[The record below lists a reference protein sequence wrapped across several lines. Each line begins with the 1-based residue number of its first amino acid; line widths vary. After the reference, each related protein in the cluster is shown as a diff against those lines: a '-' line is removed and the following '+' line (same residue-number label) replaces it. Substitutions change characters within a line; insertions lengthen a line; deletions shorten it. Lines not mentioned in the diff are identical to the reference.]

1 MCVARDLGSIA
12 QLVDEHIAA
21 NPLATSALSNSA
33 VHYVVTRLILLHLV
47 AKSSRLASSYEES
60 SRFAACLLVL
70 FTEEHLVN
78 HRQTILGFETSLVYA
93 TFVENARRID
103 PSDLVV
109 AVAAVDTTGLTSS
122 MVDQPEFVHR
132 LYSKSEDAIVFTHDQ
147 NSGALLD
154 DAVKAFETARPD
166 VVYIPETAK
175 LDPSSWSDSE
185 VAPEQ
190 LALYDKLTKH
200 LSLRTQGIITLL
212 AGLVMSYA
220 VTWTVLSPQ
229 QPTSRVFL
237 PRDGTLG
244 KQLSSARSDQSLAMG
259 TDFLSLQLNNFLQCG
274 VLLTLLTAFAVL
286 FPENPDSA
294 AARRCC
300 LPIIVAS
307 CIGDLSAV
315 LFHLE
320 LYAETR
326 PPLSSTNAS
335 WEERAR
341 LCIHLFLLCFVVLFS
356 VVGQFVVFLF
366 YKNSWRNLRLAMAF
380 DGIVWSTAVLLL
392 CALGEE
398 RYPPGDV
405 PFAAAWG
412 RPSAVLIGSACFTPS
427 VRAMIARFGV
437 QSGIN
442 HVSLSLEDLQLKEFQ
457 LLMSAHGAEPSAS
470 GNTMAS
476 SSAHGGVD
484 NDSCQGGPASSEI
497 IPGPAQ

>member
-1 MCVARDLGSIA
+1 M
-12 QLVDEHIAA
+12 
-21 NPLATSALSNSA
+21 
-33 VHYVVTRLILLHLV
+33 
-47 AKSSRLASSYEES
+47 
-60 SRFAACLLVL
+60 
-70 FTEEHLVN
+70 
-78 HRQTILGFETSLVYA
+78 
-93 TFVENARRID
+93 RRID

-109 AVAAVDTTGLTSS
+109 AAAAVDTTGLTSS

-286 FPENPDSA
+286 FPGESRQRCGASLLPAHHSSILHWRSECGPFPPRAVRRNSPPSQQHECELGGASA
-294 AARRCC
+294 P
-300 LPIIVAS
+300 LHSLI
-307 CIGDLSAV
+307 SAV
-315 LFHLE
+315 LRRPFQRRWAVRRLPF
-320 LYAETR
+320 LQKQLAEFAIGHGFR
-326 PPLSSTNAS
+326 WDRVEHCGAPPM
-335 WEERAR
+335 RAR
-341 LCIHLFLLCFVVLFS
+341 RGTVSLAMCPSLPHGVDRVQFS
-356 VVGQFVVFLF
+356 
-366 YKNSWRNLRLAMAF
+366 SARLA
-380 DGIVWSTAVLLL
+380 LHPP
-392 CALGEE
+392 CE
-398 RYPPGDV
+398 R
-405 PFAAAWG
+405 
-412 RPSAVLIGSACFTPS
+412 
-427 VRAMIARFGV
+427 
-437 QSGIN
+437 
-442 HVSLSLEDLQLKEFQ
+442 
-457 LLMSAHGAEPSAS
+457 
-470 GNTMAS
+470 
-476 SSAHGGVD
+476 
-484 NDSCQGGPASSEI
+484 
-497 IPGPAQ
+497 